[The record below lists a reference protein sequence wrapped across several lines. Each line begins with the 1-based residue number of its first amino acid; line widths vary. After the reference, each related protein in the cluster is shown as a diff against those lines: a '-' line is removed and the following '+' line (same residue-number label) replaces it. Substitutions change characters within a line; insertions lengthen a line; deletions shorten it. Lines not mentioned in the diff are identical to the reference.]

1 MTSRTICS
9 LPLSL
14 PVSREKAYFTY
25 LDILPRH
32 GLSLVLFSL
41 QRLWPNQNACPDPL
55 SPTSP
60 TTITYSNVC
69 SLHMGWSSASHSI
82 WTPKPLRWFPLKSSN
97 VRFSFL
103 LRTEVRSSTAWNG
116 ILLAYG
122 ELGIQKEMFTPS
134 FRSWHFHF
142 MQLSRAQRTRV
153 SVNLP
158 QRLWLAGG
166 CFGPSWRAAA
176 CFHPWALALSS
187 GLSRCPLV
195 CSELH
200 ECWQHSPVRWQV
212 HSLPGST
219 R

>member
-1 MTSRTICS
+1 MWICCSFSYTLFLFLAMTSRTICS

-103 LRTEVRSSTAWNG
+103 LRTEVRAPQHAPVKWHSASLWG
-116 ILLAYG
+116 IGDSRKKSVYPKFHNDLPFHTQL
-122 ELGIQKEMFTPS
+122 EQEPS
-134 FRSWHFHF
+134 E
-142 MQLSRAQRTRV
+142 QGV

-158 QRLWLAGG
+158 QRL
-166 CFGPSWRAAA
+166 
-176 CFHPWALALSS
+176 
-187 GLSRCPLV
+187 
-195 CSELH
+195 
-200 ECWQHSPVRWQV
+200 
-212 HSLPGST
+212 
-219 R
+219 